1 MQDKWKVDDSE
12 NTSVTVGEPG
22 DEINQEY
29 TYLTDQHYK
38 DTFLTGKYYKTQV
51 CVQGDENC
59 GAYMQ
64 VFVVDNAMPAMDI
77 PYQGVIGFGLYK
89 SLGGEQSTN
98 VLTQLVENDWIDQT
112 SFGVFTGTDSSVES
126 SQISLGQPNK
136 ALWASGWNEP
146 VWFESTGSKEWTVE
160 VQ

>member
-1 MQDKWKVDDSE
+1 
-12 NTSVTVGEPG
+12 
-22 DEINQEY
+22 
-29 TYLTDQHYK
+29 
-38 DTFLTGKYYKTQV
+38 
-51 CVQGDENC
+51 
-59 GAYMQ
+59 MQ

-146 VWFESTGSKEWTVE
+146 VYFESTGSN
-160 VQ
+160 Q